1 MGRERRARVST
12 RRLNVAEDS
21 RRRRPSVSPLSLPL
35 APGMD
40 KYLERR
46 MLMTYKKVSSQGAT
60 KIQRITLRVYVGIFQ
75 RPHIVFGILSINSN
89 VLHFPYRFMNSAL
102 LPGFVAGAHTSL
114 CSETRSILTQLR
126 YTFGCI
132 YSTLCGNTVQFRRL
146 SGISTAYLRAIFEQL
161 SSGNSSR
168 RAR

>member
-1 MGRERRARVST
+1 MLPRTVGASS
-12 RRLNVAEDS
+12 LC
-21 RRRRPSVSPLSLPL
+21 LSLSSPS
-35 APGMD
+35 PPRMD
-40 KYLERR
+40 KHLEGR
-46 MLMTYKKVSSQGAT
+46 MLMMYKRVSQETT

-89 VLHFPYRFMNSAL
+89 ALHFPYRFMNSAL

-114 CSETRSILTQLR
+114 CSETRSIPTQLR

-146 SGISTAYLRAIFEQL
+146 PGISTAYLRAIFEQL
-161 SSGNSSR
+161 SSGNSSLGALR
-168 RAR
+168 